1 MADVGS
7 VLDTLISG
15 LLECFTPK
23 ERRFASTRC
32 DMLSSSKY
40 VTNLRSLPESR
51 SKLIMDLN
59 ISSFL
64 ASLAAITKQVFGNRY
79 RTKKSHEVLIQLR
92 LTASSGNPRQTLYYI
107 YRSPPTISSLRGGN
121 QDSTTVSLR
130 R

>member
-23 ERRFASTRC
+23 ECRFVSTRC
-32 DMLSSSKY
+32 DKLSTSKY
-40 VTNLRSLPESR
+40 VTNLKSLPESW
-51 SKLIMDLN
+51 SKLIMNLN

-79 RTKKSHEVLIQLR
+79 RAKKSHEVLIQLR
-92 LTASSGNPRQTLYYI
+92 LTASSGNPRQTPLP
-107 YRSPPTISSLRGGN
+107 R
-121 QDSTTVSLR
+121 
-130 R
+130 